1 MCQRWVG
8 IQNSKKF
15 QFSHELFP
23 LYGSGWVQPIIISRG
38 QENIIT
44 AQKHLELTQLAPE
57 SNRWSE
63 VLSWAQK
70 KICSGIYFIIT
81 LIWNSKYAAIYFFC
95 WEHDLKCFK
104 MYPTISGIRRF
115 RHVLF
120 FSSSN
125 LYLFSPRQ
133 KIHELNIIFESIKIG
148 VMYTKLSIYIKK

>member
-81 LIWNSKYAAIYFFC
+81 LIWNSKYAAIYFFAESMT
-95 WEHDLKCFK
+95 WNALKCTRPSQESEDSD
-104 MYPTISGIRRF
+104 MY
-115 RHVLF
+115 F
-120 FSSSN
+120 FF
-125 LYLFSPRQ
+125 LPP
-133 KIHELNIIFESIKIG
+133 IC
-148 VMYTKLSIYIKK
+148 IYFLQGRKFMN